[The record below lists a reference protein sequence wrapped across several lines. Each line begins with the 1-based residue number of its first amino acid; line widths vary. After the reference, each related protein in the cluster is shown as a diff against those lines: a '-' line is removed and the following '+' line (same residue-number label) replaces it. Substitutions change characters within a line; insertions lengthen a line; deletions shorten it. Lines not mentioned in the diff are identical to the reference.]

1 MIIFLNC
8 CTLIFIL
15 FVVKACLISA
25 VVQRLDL
32 VAVSFTKITDTKGG
46 AKYWS
51 IFLGSRQITSIRLIK
66 NLSRRKLS
74 DEQDITNK
82 LCNTGHKLNYQ
93 RTRQDVFLRFKMAL
107 FVCLWQLKQF
117 WTKSVK
123 LKEFSAS
130 LSNDGQTCF
139 FVFDF
144 RFQTSRVK
152 QKHKFDPISNDILY
166 PNENNFYLEK
176 TCCSKQSDEFNYKKS
191 WQCKTIKMGIKVFL

>member
-51 IFLGSRQITSIRLIK
+51 IILGSRQITSIRLIK

-107 FVCLWQLKQF
+107 FVCL
-117 WTKSVK
+117 
-123 LKEFSAS
+123 
-130 LSNDGQTCF
+130 
-139 FVFDF
+139 
-144 RFQTSRVK
+144 
-152 QKHKFDPISNDILY
+152 
-166 PNENNFYLEK
+166 
-176 TCCSKQSDEFNYKKS
+176 
-191 WQCKTIKMGIKVFL
+191 